1 MQLRSIALTAAVLA
15 VGARAGAQDVRVEVV
30 EASTGKPIVG
40 ANVALLDSAAT
51 IPLGGGFSDQS
62 GRTDLHAPS
71 HGNYRVRADK
81 VGYDTWMSVQL
92 NLGDRPVIVRAGMAV
107 TRNPAPL
114 IPRSETACLQLTGPG
129 TPAGDL
135 WVELKKALTA
145 SAMTE
150 AQGLVPLDVDLY
162 ERVLDRNLSIVSERA
177 EQRNRIPRRPVT
189 GISWDQ
195 IDTARRGEASNSDVY
210 RAPDAAT
217 MLSDQFVKSHCF
229 AAIRGYG
236 PEAGLSGL
244 EFRPARVSSQPELSG
259 VLWLDPKGN
268 VLRSMNFDYV
278 NLPIPLR
285 IARTTGRVEFQQL
298 AGGQWF
304 VPRWYI
310 RMPRVS
316 RVTST
321 EVGSPAT
328 SRDSLVGYQEVGGAA
343 RPTGTAAPTITSAPS
358 PESPPASTGVAP
370 SASSGAVASPAPA
383 TAAAADS
390 SSVAASSVLT
400 GIVYDSTSGRALSGV
415 QVSTAGGRFKTTT
428 NSGGRY
434 QLLIDGAIDDT
445 VVFDHPRLRL
455 LRVAERWQPISFPS
469 GTKGQA
475 SVIVPSYAT
484 LRKRICGQNETGT
497 EPQGFMAGYVRD
509 ASGKPVPRA
518 HVWATWQILWV
529 EQNGR
534 LVAANQQRVV
544 ETDTGN
550 DGSFMM
556 CGFTRGA
563 QITAKVGIA
572 GRNTVQEKLAFPP
585 IMVLEHDFVIG
596 PR

>member
-1 MQLRSIALTAAVLA
+1 
-15 VGARAGAQDVRVEVV
+15 
-30 EASTGKPIVG
+30 
-40 ANVALLDSAAT
+40 
-51 IPLGGGFSDQS
+51 LGGGFSDQS
-62 GRTDLHAPS
+62 GRTDLRAPS

-81 VGYDTWMSVQL
+81 VGYDTWTSVQL
-92 NLGDRPVIVRAGMAV
+92 LLGDRPVIVRAGMAV
-107 TRNPAPL
+107 TRVPAPV
-114 IPRSETACLQLTGPG
+114 IPRSETACMQLTGPG

-162 ERVLDRNLSIVSERA
+162 ERVLDRNLSIVSEHA

-195 IDTARRGEASNSDVY
+195 IDTARRGEASNSDIY

-217 MLSDQFVKSHCF
+217 LLSDQFVKSHCF

-236 PEAGLSGL
+236 PETGLSGL
-244 EFRPARVSSQPELSG
+244 EFRPARVSSQPELAG
-259 VLWLDPKGN
+259 VLWLDPKAN
-268 VLRSMNFDYV
+268 ALRSVNFDYV

-298 AGGQWF
+298 TGGQWI

-310 RMPRVS
+310 RMPRVT

-358 PESPPASTGVAP
+358 AAAPPASAGVPP
-370 SASSGAVASPAPA
+370 SASSGAAGSPAPA
-383 TAAAADS
+383 SAAAADS
-390 SSVAASSVLT
+390 SPVAGSSVLT

-415 QVSTAGGRFKTTT
+415 QVSTGGGRFKATT

-434 QLLIDGAIDDT
+434 QMLIDGPIDDT

-455 LRVAERWQPISFPS
+455 LHVADRSQPISLPS
-469 GTKGQA
+469 GARGQA

-497 EPQGFMAGYVRD
+497 EAQGFMAGYVRD
-509 ASGKPVPRA
+509 AAGKPVPRA

-534 LVAANQQRVV
+534 LVATNQQRVV
-544 ETDTGN
+544 ETDTGS

-572 GRNTVQEKLAFPP
+572 GRNTLQEKVVLPTN
-585 IMVLEHDFVIG
+585 MVLEHDFVFG
-596 PR
+596 PQN